1 VGVVRRVVA
10 PCAPPTD
17 KAGGK
22 KNLFS
27 KKKKK
32 KKKKKEKKKKKKS
45 SFAHVTPLQM
55 PRYALRN
62 RSNVPVEAPEP
73 AKRRSARRTLRSASS
88 QQHASLTSDVEL
100 VVSGNNSDVQLEPAV
115 PVGATQAHVAVRGS
129 LRVRPDAASGRKRK
143 IESQASFMIHPGAPT
158 AAFDAAFA
166 STSSTASAATT
177 AAKVADAAE
186 LCGARKRTALEP
198 SVPVTLSAV
207 PHEQVTV
214 QTTTER
220 LQKYEVALYD
230 IEASDSDADDDS
242 SSSTTANSVN
252 DDDDDDGDSNS
263 NNNDSCDA
271 ESFLNS
277 SLYRVGDKPS
287 PHFSYMT
294 PYKAPTKSAQTT
306 LVMSTSEPFSADDE
320 LEYIDETAALMEKRD
335 YFYSPSASWLQL
347 HPELKSSMRAVLLDW
362 LRELSC
368 PEGGYKLSRVTFQTA
383 ANLFD
388 RFMSRFKG
396 VPRTK
401 VQLIGA
407 VALLVSSKLE
417 ESYRAPNVETL
428 LFYCDGLYKR
438 SELLRVEQAMLR
450 SLDWR
455 VTPPTPHVYAKLI
468 LTRKSIVEDAS
479 RERDGSCLHREVRRA
494 TFDTAWLTRAMQLLD
509 TALLDNECL
518 RYCTSTLAIAALACV
533 RIKNNDETA
542 AQALG
547 VILPHYCPRLPGTPP
562 KKTAATASTTPALV
576 SNRTP
581 QTRITHE
588 LQACVAWMA
597 TYNDVPVPRWEDDHE
612 TACDQQD
619 WNRASL
625 ERVRLRLRERAQQQ
639 PQDPARHLVV

>member
-1 VGVVRRVVA
+1 M
-10 PCAPPTD
+10 
-17 KAGGK
+17 
-22 KNLFS
+22 S
-27 KKKKK
+27 
-32 KKKKKEKKKKKKS
+32 
-45 SFAHVTPLQM
+45 
-55 PRYALRN
+55 RYALRN
-62 RSNVPVEAPEP
+62 RSNVPVVAAEP
-73 AKRRSARRTLRSASS
+73 AKRRTARRTLRSSSS
-88 QQHASLTSDVEL
+88 QLHASLTSDVEL
-100 VVSGNNSDVQLEPAV
+100 VVSGHSSGVHVGPAV
-115 PVGATQAHVAVRGS
+115 PDGATEAHVAVRGS

-158 AAFDAAFA
+158 AAYDAAFA

-177 AAKVADAAE
+177 AARVAALAAAALADPVVAE
-186 LCGARKRTALEP
+186 LYGARKRTAVEA

-207 PHEQVTV
+207 PHEQVIV
-214 QTTTER
+214 QTTAER
-220 LQKYEVALYD
+220 LVEKSHHQKFEVALYD
-230 IEASDSDADDDS
+230 IEASDSDADDDC
-242 SSSTTANSVN
+242 SSSTTAKSVNN
-252 DDDDDDGDSNS
+252 DDDDDDNDD
-263 NNNDSCDA
+263 NNDDSGDA
-271 ESFLNS
+271 ASFLIS
-277 SLYRVGDKPS
+277 SLNRVADKPS

-294 PYKAPTKSAQTT
+294 PYKAPTKCAQTS
-306 LVMSTSEPFSADDE
+306 LVMSTSVPFSAEDE

-335 YFYSPSASWLQL
+335 DFYSPSASWLQL

-468 LTRKSIVEDAS
+468 LTRKSIVEDAA
-479 RERDGSCLHREVRRA
+479 RERDGDSLHREVRRA
-494 TFDTAWLTRAMQLLD
+494 TFDTVWLTRAMQLLD

-542 AQALG
+542 AQALA

-581 QTRITHE
+581 QTHITHE

-639 PQDPARHLVV
+639 AQDPARHLVV